1 MKKVL
6 GAVLLLTVVSSY
18 ADSSKLVSID
28 SLRLM
33 EESKEGQL
41 LAGLFQKE
49 VESFRSQVKAEQD
62 KLLELKE
69 KLDKQA
75 KVLSREARLEK
86 EEELMKM
93 KKTAERTLQDREESL
108 KNKVQRQQFAL
119 RDKQMKVANEVFKKN
134 DWGLMIDKNTPGVL
148 FVNNSIDKTKEMLK
162 AVDQKYEEET
172 TNVTVE
178 KSETKK
184 VKTA

>member
-6 GAVLLLTVVSSY
+6 GVVLLLTVVSSY
-18 ADSSKLVSID
+18 ADTSKLVSID
-28 SLRLM
+28 SLKLM

-41 LAGLFQKE
+41 LAGSFQKE
-49 VESFRSQVKAEQD
+49 VESFRAQVKAEQD
-62 KLLELKE
+62 KLLELKD

-93 KKTAERTLQDREESL
+93 KKTAERTLQDHEETL

-119 RDKQMKVANEVFKKN
+119 RDRQMKVANEVFKKN
-134 DWGLMIDKNTPGVL
+134 NWGLMIDKNAPGVL
-148 FVNNSIDKTKEMLK
+148 FVNNAIDKTKEMLK
-162 AVDQKYEEET
+162 AVDQKYQEEISGDFQ
-172 TNVTVE
+172 
-178 KSETKK
+178 KSESTKL
-184 VKTA
+184 KTA